1 MRIEPEFERL
11 YEREFQAVYRAVY
24 LLTGDRAAA
33 EDSTQEAFARCLERW
48 NRLGDKPWVAGWV
61 TTTALNH
68 VRRSL
73 RRRFAFLRLPPESSA
88 SSSDP
93 APARLES
100 AVAPG
105 PEAGDASLDLWRA
118 VRQLPSRQQ
127 QAVVLHYAMDLP
139 LAEVAEAMRVSQG
152 AVKAH
157 LARARETLR
166 ELVRG
171 EPEPAEGGGPAA
183 RGEGASDLGG
193 PGRQRRQ
200 RGGTR

>member
-1 MRIEPEFERL
+1 MRIDPEFERL
-11 YEREFQAVYRAVY
+11 YQREFQAVYRAVY
-24 LLTGDRAAA
+24 LLAGDRAAA

-73 RRRFAFLRLPPESSA
+73 RRRFALVRPDPPA
-88 SSSDP
+88 STPSPSDP
-93 APARLES
+93 SAARRES

-105 PEAGDASLDLWRA
+105 PEAQDTSLDLWRA
-118 VRQLPSRQQ
+118 VRQLPPRQQ

-139 LAEVAEAMRVSQG
+139 LVEVAEAMGVSQG

-157 LARARETLR
+157 LARAREALR
-166 ELVRG
+166 QLVTG
-171 EPEPAEGGGPAA
+171 GPEPAEGVGQP
-183 RGEGASDLGG
+183 EEASDLWG
-193 PGRQRRQ
+193 PSGQ